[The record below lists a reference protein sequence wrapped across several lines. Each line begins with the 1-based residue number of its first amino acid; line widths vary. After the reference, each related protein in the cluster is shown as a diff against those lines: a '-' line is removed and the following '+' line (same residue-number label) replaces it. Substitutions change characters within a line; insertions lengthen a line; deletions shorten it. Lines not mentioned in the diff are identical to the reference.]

1 MGKELLRP
9 SAASGG
15 MDVKNKKQ
23 NKNNKVKMQLFQY
36 MQFSRKQ
43 IFLLKLCT

>member
-9 SAASGG
+9 SAASGSG
-15 MDVKNKKQ
+15 MDVNNKKQ

-36 MQFSRKQ
+36 MEFSRKQ
-43 IFLLKLCT
+43 NFY